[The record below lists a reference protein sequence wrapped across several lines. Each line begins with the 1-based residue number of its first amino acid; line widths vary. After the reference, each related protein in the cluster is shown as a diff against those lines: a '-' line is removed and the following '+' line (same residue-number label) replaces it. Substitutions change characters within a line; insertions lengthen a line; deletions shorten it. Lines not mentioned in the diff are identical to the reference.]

1 MEGAHKRQRQQ
12 SDTIV
17 GDEGEAKAKRR
28 LAQSGVAAAGRRGQ
42 SIQVAKARKVKLD
55 MKVFKKDAEDA
66 LKAGAGLV
74 QASLEHLA
82 EAERSWDKFVA
93 DTGMKIKSYPT
104 EVQVVTYMSAMSR
117 TRQREC
123 LAQRGKRR
131 KGRQKSGVRND
142 VAEMG
147 NNLWSTKFPAF
158 AKLDATRRKEYWSK
172 IFKAYKS
179 MYYSCAWWNQAQRG
193 SH

>member
-1 MEGAHKRQRQQ
+1 MEGAHRRQRQQ

-28 LAQSGVAAAGRRGQ
+28 LAQSGVAAAGRRSQ

-74 QASLEHLA
+74 KASLEHLA
-82 EAERSWDKFVA
+82 EAGRSWDKFVA

-104 EVQVVTYMSAMSR
+104 EVQVVTR
-117 TRQREC
+117 TCRRC
-123 LAQRGKRR
+123 RG
-131 KGRQKSGVRND
+131 
-142 VAEMG
+142 
-147 NNLWSTKFPAF
+147 
-158 AKLDATRRKEYWSK
+158 
-172 IFKAYKS
+172 
-179 MYYSCAWWNQAQRG
+179 RG
-193 SH
+193 SANAWRSAASDGRAGRRAWCATTWRR